1 MELEVAM
8 IYARALY
15 TAAVE
20 NKCVQEIRD
29 ELLEVD
35 HIFRGEK
42 DFQRV
47 LVNPAISSAKKREMV
62 ESVFKGKIRKELLN
76 FLYILVDKGR
86 LYGLHKMAKFYYD
99 LDDEARGEGYGVVYS
114 VYPLN
119 TGQMEKLEDEAG
131 KLFKKKIHLNN
142 KIDKKIIGGVKLL
155 VEGKIIDATI
165 QKKLNRIN
173 RSIIKVR

>member
-1 MELEVAM
+1 
-8 IYARALY
+8 
-15 TAAVE
+15 
-20 NKCVQEIRD
+20 
-29 ELLEVD
+29 
-35 HIFRGEK
+35 
-42 DFQRV
+42 
-47 LVNPAISSAKKREMV
+47 
-62 ESVFKGKIRKELLN
+62 
-76 FLYILVDKGR
+76 
-86 LYGLHKMAKFYYD
+86 MAKFYYD

-119 TGQMEKLEDEAG
+119 TGQMEKLEDETG

>member
-15 TAAVE
+15 TAAEENNCVE
-20 NKCVQEIRD
+20 EIR
-29 ELLEVD
+29 EEILEVD
-35 HIFRGEK
+35 HIFRREK

-47 LVNPAISSAKKREMV
+47 LVNPAISAIKKREMV
-62 ESVFKGKIRKELLN
+62 SSVFEGKIRQELLN

-86 LYGLHKMAKFYYD
+86 LYGLHKMAKYYYD

-114 VYPLN
+114 MYPLEN
-119 TGQMEKLEDEAG
+119 RQLEKLEIETS
-131 KLFKKKIHLNN
+131 KLFRKKIHLNN
-142 KIDKKIIGGVKLL
+142 KIDKKIMGGVRLL

-165 QKKLNRIN
+165 QKKLNQITQRIIN
-173 RSIIKVR
+173 IR